1 MNFGLHCTPGQ
12 QRRSGMAI
20 SMSLFDDD
28 ICTTAQVCA
37 LMTGTR
43 VGHGINALSSSI
55 SGQTCTSTV
64 FTAAH
69 QGSALAQAAN
79 KINED
84 LLKSFARTI
93 AIQVIRFDIG
103 DNLDPWSV
111 VEEGAIGFIGFGNE
125 NISAAQVG
133 TRAQLRNHCTDCNRG
148 IFTSIAKC
156 HREHR

>member
-1 MNFGLHCTPGQ
+1 MNFGLHFTPGQ

-20 SMSLFDDD
+20 SMPLFDDD
-28 ICTTAQVCA
+28 ICATTQVCA
-37 LMTGTR
+37 LMTGAR
-43 VGHGINALSSSI
+43 VGHGIDALSSSI
-55 SGQTCTSTV
+55 SGQPGTSTV

-103 DNLDPWSV
+103 NNLDPRSV

-148 IFTSIAKC
+148 IFTGITKC

>member
-1 MNFGLHCTPGQ
+1 
-12 QRRSGMAI
+12 MAI

-28 ICTTAQVCA
+28 ICATAQVCA
-37 LMTGTR
+37 LMTGAR

-55 SGQTCTSTV
+55 SGQTGASIV

-69 QGSALAQAAN
+69 QGSALAQTAN
-79 KINED
+79 EINKN
-84 LLKSFARTI
+84 LLKSLARTI

-103 DNLDPWSV
+103 DNLDPRSV

-125 NISAAQVG
+125 NISAAQVS
-133 TRAQLRNHCTDCNRG
+133 TRTQLRNHRTDCNRG
-148 IFTSIAKC
+148 IFTGITKC